1 MPSGHLPE
9 EFLNWISEQ
18 KAVVG
23 NLADYFHGQRIMNE
37 VRADQVEFTEA
48 DFRVEISDGVD

>member
-1 MPSGHLPE
+1 MPSGRLPE

-18 KAVVG
+18 KAVGG

-37 VRADQVEFTEA
+37 VRADQMEFAEA
-48 DFRVEISDGVD
+48 NFGVEIRDGVD